1 MVQVVVLEVFGRLV
15 QVLGEM
21 KVEVVKW
28 VVLVAMLVDVR
39 ETVKEESECLRYLCY
54 RAMQNQSM

>member
-54 RAMQNQSM
+54 